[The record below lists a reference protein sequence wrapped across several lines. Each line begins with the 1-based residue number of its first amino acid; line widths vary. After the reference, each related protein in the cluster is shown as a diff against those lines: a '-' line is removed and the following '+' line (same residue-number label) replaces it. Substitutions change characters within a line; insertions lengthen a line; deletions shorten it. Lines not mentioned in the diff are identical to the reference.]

1 MIILPAI
8 DIRMGKVVRLL
19 QGDFTK
25 ETVYSGD
32 PVNMAI
38 RWEREGAKM
47 LHIVD
52 LDGASLGKLKNLS
65 VIKEIVSSVKIPVE
79 LGGGLRTE
87 EEIEQV
93 LSCGVKRVVIGTR
106 AYIDEG
112 FIKKTYQKIRWWSCC
127 EYRCSNRQD
136 YL

>member
-8 DIRMGKVVRLL
+8 DIRNGKVVRLL
-19 QGDFTK
+19 KGDFTK

-38 RWEREGAKM
+38 RWEREGARM

-52 LDGASLGKLKNLS
+52 LDGAFSGKLVNLAA
-65 VIKEIVSSVKIPVE
+65 VKQIISSVKIPVE

-87 EEIEQV
+87 GEIEEA
-93 LSCGVKRVVIGTR
+93 L
-106 AYIDEG
+106 
-112 FIKKTYQKIRWWSCC
+112 
-127 EYRCSNRQD
+127 
-136 YL
+136 